1 MKIAILQPYFFP
13 YIGYWH
19 LIKKVDKLIIYDDAQ
34 YMKSGW
40 INRNRF
46 LLDGELKYF
55 SLPIKSVSSNRL
67 ISETS
72 FILGKEKQISR
83 VKSQLAAAYKKMKF
97 FNEMEIFFDETCA
110 EDGWPDVAVYLSN
123 VLKKSIFLLN
133 INTTVTLSSD
143 IKFDR
148 SLSAQDKVLEM
159 VGALNGTEYVNPVG
173 GQSLYETSAFT
184 SQDIELKFFRSEL
197 LNIYNTS
204 SILDA
209 VARSGIAKVSED
221 LNVY

>member
-1 MKIAILQPYFFP
+1 
-13 YIGYWH
+13 
-19 LIKKVDKLIIYDDAQ
+19 
-34 YMKSGW
+34 
-40 INRNRF
+40 
-46 LLDGELKYF
+46 
-55 SLPIKSVSSNRL
+55 
-67 ISETS
+67 
-72 FILGKEKQISR
+72 
-83 VKSQLAAAYKKMKF
+83 
-97 FNEMEIFFDETCA
+97 MENFFDETCA

-184 SQDIELKFFRSEL
+184 SQDIELKFTSNN
-197 LNIYNTS
+197 LNINGFMNCS
-204 SILDA
+204 KIPEVLDSISLEE
-209 VARSGIAKVSED
+209 VFQTF
-221 LNVY
+221 LQ

>member
-1 MKIAILQPYFFP
+1 
-13 YIGYWH
+13 
-19 LIKKVDKLIIYDDAQ
+19 
-34 YMKSGW
+34 
-40 INRNRF
+40 
-46 LLDGELKYF
+46 
-55 SLPIKSVSSNRL
+55 
-67 ISETS
+67 
-72 FILGKEKQISR
+72 
-83 VKSQLAAAYKKMKF
+83 
-97 FNEMEIFFDETCA
+97 MENFFDETCA

-204 SILDA
+204 SILVSSPQFLYHKFLVSLIRFQEQV
-209 VARSGIAKVSED
+209 VAYQARGVA
-221 LNVY
+221 